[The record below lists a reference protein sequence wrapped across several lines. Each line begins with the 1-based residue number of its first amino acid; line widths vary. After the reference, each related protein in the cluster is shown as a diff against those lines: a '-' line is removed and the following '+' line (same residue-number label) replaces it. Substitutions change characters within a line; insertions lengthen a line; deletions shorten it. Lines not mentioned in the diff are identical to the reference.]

1 MNVSVTGAS
10 GFIGSRLREALAS
23 EGHAV
28 HTIKLRQM
36 QELPPCDAIVHLAGE
51 SVAQK
56 WTPEVKRRIRESRVD
71 GTRRL
76 VEAISRMASRPA
88 VLISAS
94 ATGYYG
100 SREDEILTESS
111 PPGQGFLAEVC
122 VDWEKEA
129 QAAETLG
136 LRVVVLRTGIV
147 LGRGGG
153 ALARMLPIFRL
164 FLGGQLGSG
173 RQWMPW
179 IHIDDA
185 TGLIRF
191 AVDHPGLTG
200 PMNVCAPNPVRNSDF
215 TNALAAALHRPAPW
229 TVPAFMLAALYGEMG
244 GALLESQRAVPRV
257 ALTAGYRFRY
267 ADLEPALRSLV

>member
-23 EGHAV
+23 EGHSV
-28 HTIKLRQM
+28 HPIRLREM

-76 VEAISRMASRPA
+76 VEAISRMAQRPA

-111 PPGQGFLAEVC
+111 PPGQSFLAGVC

-129 QAAETLG
+129 QAAEELG

-191 AVDHPGLTG
+191 AVDHPGLSG
-200 PMNVCAPNPVRNSDF
+200 PMNVCAPNPVRNADF

-229 TVPAFMLAALYGEMG
+229 TVPAFMLNALYGEMG
-244 GALLESQRAVPRV
+244 GALLESQRAVPHV